1 MQLSPLEKATL
12 IFSALSFHLTLCNF
26 LRLSVLSSNPCSS
39 YFLAGSPTAMTGLFG
54 GAAFLALDAS
64 LFFQQLISGGI

>member
-26 LRLSVLSSNPCSS
+26 LRLSVLSSNLVVVT
-39 YFLAGSPTAMTGLFG
+39 LAGSPTAKTGLLFG
-54 GAAFLALDAS
+54 GAAFLAHDAS
-64 LFFQQLISGGI
+64 LFFQQLISGGT